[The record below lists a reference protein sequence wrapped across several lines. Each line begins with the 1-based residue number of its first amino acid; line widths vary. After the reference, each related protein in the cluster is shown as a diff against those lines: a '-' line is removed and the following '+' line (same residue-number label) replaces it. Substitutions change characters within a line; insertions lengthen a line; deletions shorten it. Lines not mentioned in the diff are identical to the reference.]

1 MAKQLKN
8 YKLSC
13 VGLDD
18 EGLPS
23 RLVFFVYAVEGVENA
38 RRIVRKD
45 NVRRRMMRRQNV
57 DWKTAELRAVRCNQK
72 GEVADSDTPQELEI
86 MMAEHKE
93 IEDLTRIRKARNWL
107 TGAEDAE

>member
-18 EGLPS
+18 EGNS
-23 RLVFFVYAVEGVENA
+23 CRLVFFIYAVEGVDNA

-45 NVRRRMMRRQNV
+45 LTRRRMMRKQNI
-57 DWKTAELRAVRCNQK
+57 DWQTAELRAVRCNSK
-72 GEVADSDTPQELEI
+72 GEVADSDISQELDI
-86 MMAEHKE
+86 MMVENKE
-93 IEDLTRIRKARNWL
+93 LEDLLRISQTRNWL
-107 TGAEDAE
+107 IGEENG